1 MDYPRFH
8 QNRTNLLI
16 HIVAVPVFIWGGVYA
31 VSAAFDGRW
40 LAFGT
45 ALLLPLGSIAAQGI
59 GHKKEPN
66 PPLPFDGPG
75 DFVQR
80 IFVEQFYRFPKFVLT
95 GQWFRALGSADR

>member
-8 QNRTNLLI
+8 QNSTNLLI
-16 HIVAVPVFIWGGVYA
+16 HIVAVPVFIWGVVYA
-31 VSAAFDGRW
+31 VLAAADGRW
-40 LAFGT
+40 LAAGT
-45 ALLLPLGSIAAQGI
+45 ALLLPLGSIAAQGF